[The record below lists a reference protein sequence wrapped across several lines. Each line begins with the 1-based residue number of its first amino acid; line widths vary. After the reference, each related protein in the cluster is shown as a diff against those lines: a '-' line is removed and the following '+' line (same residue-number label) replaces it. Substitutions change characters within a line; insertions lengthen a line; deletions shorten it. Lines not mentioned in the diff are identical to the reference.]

1 MTEEMWL
8 PSDQRVDVQCVQS
21 EAYSVKFLQQSSD
34 IPEDVELR
42 PLSKTSVNGDLKPEP
57 GFALKKGGTQ
67 RTTSTKEQ
75 KDIMIAF
82 YECQKNSQIQANPV
96 DVIKAMRASGV
107 PELKEA
113 QIKSWWRT
121 LPS

>member
-1 MTEEMWL
+1 
-8 PSDQRVDVQCVQS
+8 
-21 EAYSVKFLQQSSD
+21 
-34 IPEDVELR
+34 
-42 PLSKTSVNGDLKPEP
+42 
-57 GFALKKGGTQ
+57 
-67 RTTSTKEQ
+67 
-75 KDIMIAF
+75 MIAF
-82 YECQKNSQIQANPV
+82 YERQKNSQIQANPV

>member
-1 MTEEMWL
+1 MWL

-21 EAYSVKFLQQSSD
+21 EAHSVKFLQQSSD

-57 GFALKKGGTQ
+57 GFALKKGGTK
-67 RTTSTKEQ
+67 RTTFTKEQ
-75 KDIMIAF
+75 KEIMIAF
-82 YECQKNSQIQANPV
+82 YERQKNSQIRANPV

-107 PELKEA
+107 PELKEV

-121 LPS
+121 LPL